1 MKIMTGRLTV
11 LTADEKRRL
20 AEFERDLKKM
30 QKEHKEIFAEFEPP
44 KKNPVYRII
53 DKLKSIFTRS

>member
-1 MKIMTGRLTV
+1 M
-11 LTADEKRRL
+11 TADEKRRL

-44 KKNPVYRII
+44 KKKLFERII
-53 DKLKSIFTRS
+53 DKLKSIFTR